1 MAHISFR
8 HCDLHLPIYG
18 QINRSLKGAVMA
30 TATGGR
36 VATNARDI
44 VVIQALNDINLEI
57 HSGDRVGLYG
67 HNGAGKTSLLRM
79 IAGIYE
85 PTGGELEVSGRI
97 SSLLDVALG
106 MDMEATGYEN
116 ILLRGMILGLS
127 TEQIRKLTPSIVEFS
142 GLGDFVAVPV
152 RTYSSGMVLRLAFS
166 IVTSIQPDILLL
178 DEWLSV
184 GDADFVRKAEERMR
198 SLVDSASIL
207 VLASHSRPVIEDVC
221 NIIVTLE
228 HGKVISVEHI
238 NKPEPTEAVA

>member
-116 ILLRGMILGLS
+116 ILMRGMILGLS

-184 GDADFVRKAEERMR
+184 GDADFVQKAEERMR

-228 HGKVISVEHI
+228 HGKIISVEHI